1 MYNTTQ
7 KAAAAKVTLHA
18 LFQQPAFKYCSPIF
32 FLDGESRLREL
43 VLDLLSRLCVF
54 TLQATPPICLP
65 VMLLQEFVH
74 HFIHLP
80 DFPAPSPFP
89 AESALPVFNLERL
102 S

>member
-7 KAAAAKVTLHA
+7 KAAAAKVTLNA

-32 FLDGESRLREL
+32 GEL

-80 DFPAPSPFP
+80 EFPAPSPFP